1 MWRLEA
7 FALVN
12 HQFRCASLIESKFG
26 SPALLGMRRGHPVE
40 SVRGCL
46 DLLPVPDLVQ
56 RGRHW
61 PRVMRCG
68 RREVRLHHCRRLAL
82 SSSEALGGAVL
93 LGNLDERLRVVI
105 DLVRRCVSV
114 RERRCILT
122 LPRLW
127 QALVKL
133 SGAHLAKCVLR
144 HGLFQ

>member
-1 MWRLEA
+1 LGRLEA

-26 SPALLGMRRGHPVE
+26 PPALLGVRRGHPVE

-61 PRVMRCG
+61 PRVMR
-68 RREVRLHHCRRLAL
+68 RREVRLHYSRRLAL
-82 SSSEALGGAVL
+82 GSSEALGGAVL
-93 LGNLDERLRVVI
+93 LGNLDERLRVVV

-114 RERRCILT
+114 RERRLT
-122 LPRLW
+122 LPGLW

-133 SGAHLAKCVLR
+133 SGAHLGQCVLG